1 MKKYKFLTLAAAAFL
16 GSCSFKL
23 DMGALSSRSLDNESG
38 STSLES
44 GYAIDTNSTY
54 VPVLKKETLK
64 NNIGSYSHSFVIT
77 TFDGIYNF
85 DVKYNKDL
93 QSGFV
98 TREDGNEHYFYKDP
112 TDWYLAYYQN
122 DFGSGYAN
130 DYNLYL
136 DYMNNLF
143 DISSDLFNKAP
154 FASKKALTYA
164 ERECTE
170 YVVSDSRYIA
180 ANDTKLD
187 IVLDNETGAILQLT
201 YDHID
206 YYKSTKFVP
215 NDETAATTVLSRRNT
230 EIQSDFINKEV
241 LNMFGLGDIEI
252 PEWES
257 ASGTYSK
264 GEDGK
269 LDQYSFQI
277 LKVMPNHD
285 PIKAF
290 AKSVFDKGI
299 KKDINGETKT
309 FDELCE
315 FARADAGEKTLDKF
329 VFDAYATVDNINYNV
344 VVQGTY
350 DISTQD
356 EWFMTFS
363 VSRPIDE

>member
-1 MKKYKFLTLAAAAFL
+1 MKKYTFLTLAAAAFL
-16 GSCSFKL
+16 GSCSLTFT
-23 DMGALSSRSLDNESG
+23 GSRANNASDG
-38 STSLES
+38 TSLTS
-44 GYAIDTNSTY
+44 NSTGNVTDTDSKY
-54 VPVLKKETLK
+54 IPVLKKDELK
-64 NNIGSYSHSFVIT
+64 SNIGSYSHSFIIT
-77 TFDGIYNF
+77 TFDGIYNY
-85 DVKYNKDL
+85 DVKFNKDL

-98 TREDGNEHYFYKDP
+98 TREDGNDHYFYRDP

-122 DFGSGYAN
+122 DFGSGYSN
-130 DYNLYL
+130 DYGLYL

-170 YVVSDSRYIA
+170 YIISDSRYIA

-187 IVLDNETGAILQLT
+187 IILDNKTGAILQLT

-215 NDETAATTVLSRRNT
+215 NDEAAAAAVLSKRNS

-241 LNMFGLGDIEI
+241 LNMFGLADIEI
-252 PEWES
+252 PAWES
-257 ASGTYSK
+257 ASGTFNEK
-264 GEDGK
+264 DGK

-277 LKVMPNHD
+277 LKVMPDHE

-309 FDELCE
+309 FDELWE
-315 FARADAGEKTLDKF
+315 FGRADAGEKTLDKF
-329 VFDAYATVDNINYNV
+329 VFDAYASVDNINYNV
-344 VVQGTY
+344 VVQGTH
-350 DISTQD
+350 DLSTQD

-363 VSRPIDE
+363 TSRPIEE